1 MTLLKKYKKPEMEIA
16 LIESDIITSSGMG
29 PAEGGDDGKLFGISN
44 SISKMNPLDRPL
56 GIFKRD

>member
-1 MTLLKKYKKPEMEIA
+1 MEIA